1 MPPKI
6 PECWGHRGASV
17 AFPENTLASFER
29 AIRDGADGIETD
41 VHISQDDVVIMF
53 HDPTLQRTTNGFGM
67 IKEHKWYGPNGMQQ
81 LRTKKEPK
89 QPIPTFDETIALF
102 MRPENRHAKLHIDIK
117 PSNSLGKI
125 FALMA
130 RTIRAYDAWETAL
143 APRILL
149 GVWHTNYVRPAM
161 DVLPR
166 CGLAHIGF
174 NVSIAR
180 TWFWDSCEVISLHF
194 TQWTTRDGQRL
205 LKECKA
211 AGKTTMVWTVN
222 NPLEMAEAIRWGI
235 DVIMTDVPHILH
247 ALRRDLEADWNK
259 TLARY
264 PRTFL
269 WKHHRYYWPV
279 TLFWATFVR
288 VLLQAAYGRLG
299 KVAPA
304 ARRALDVVDEIGAPP
319 PDISKTGNGY
329 TVTENGGVVNGDA
342 APKAV
347 ADADGDYPNRDVPQ

>member
-53 HDPTLQRTTNGFGM
+53 HDPTLQRTTNGFGTCLPLRRSRPAPGHACSWTLYSTGM

-149 GVWHTNYVRPAM
+149 GVWHTNY
-161 DVLPR
+161 
-166 CGLAHIGF
+166 
-174 NVSIAR
+174 
-180 TWFWDSCEVISLHF
+180 
-194 TQWTTRDGQRL
+194 
-205 LKECKA
+205 
-211 AGKTTMVWTVN
+211 
-222 NPLEMAEAIRWGI
+222 AIRWGI
-235 DVIMTDVPHILH
+235 DVIMTDVPHVLH
-247 ALRRDLEADWNK
+247 ALRRDLEGTPSTPSPSPRNTDPASRQR
-259 TLARY
+259 TGTRRSRATRAR
-264 PRTFL
+264 FL

-347 ADADGDYPNRDVPQ
+347 ADADGDYPNGDVPQ